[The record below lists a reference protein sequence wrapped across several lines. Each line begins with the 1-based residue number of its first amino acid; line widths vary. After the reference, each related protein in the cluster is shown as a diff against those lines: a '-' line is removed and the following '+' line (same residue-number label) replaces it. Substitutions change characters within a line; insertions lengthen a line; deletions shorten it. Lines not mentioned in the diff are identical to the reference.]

1 MSRCPGAEPALTRVI
16 SVGFVAW
23 PGLASTWVVEQHEQ
37 LKLSLCRCKKKVSAT
52 KRFTIHRAPRVLTLA
67 LKRFADFTGGKI
79 TKVSAQ
85 QSRAGLCPVPR
96 PCCPEQGGRWFCA
109 RCELYRSPAALPQL
123 CCAVVGVWL
132 IPASSSPWALPGESG
147 FSLPHETGLVGQLS
161 CSCHLLCRL
170 LRHPLSAGR
179 GLP

>member
-1 MSRCPGAEPALTRVI
+1 M
-16 SVGFVAW
+16 GFVAW
-23 PGLASTWVVEQHEQ
+23 PGLASTWVVEQREQ

-109 RCELYRSPAALPQL
+109 LVSSTAVLQPFPS
-123 CCAVVGVWL
+123 CAVLWWEFG
-132 IPASSSPWALPGESG
+132 SSRH
-147 FSLPHETGLVGQLS
+147 LPH
-161 CSCHLLCRL
+161 
-170 LRHPLSAGR
+170 R
-179 GLP
+179 GLCLGRVGSPSLARRDS